1 MTNLMKKIATA
12 IRGGT
17 RESLQSVVDAN
28 ALRILEQEI
37 YEAQACLDTSK
48 RQLATVVADR
58 TRLGRE
64 LATLRAS
71 IAAKEAQARGH
82 LNDGDERAAT
92 DVAQMLVELQQQRQ
106 SVEQSHQR
114 LQRYEAK
121 LMQALKDSARQI
133 ARYRTELRI
142 ASASTQSQQMMSRL
156 DETAGGDQSKLA
168 AMRESLARIRQRQ
181 SEFDDRADAMMQ
193 IDDELKGE
201 GAKPANAAA
210 AELLNRLRQG

>member
-37 YEAQACLDTSK
+37 YEAEACLDTSK
-48 RQLATVVADR
+48 RQLATVVADK

-71 IAAKEAQARGH
+71 IAAKEAQARGY

-92 DVAQMLVELQQQRQ
+92 DVAQLLVELQQQRQ

-114 LQRYEAK
+114 LQRLLTTVEHV
-121 LMQALKDSARQI
+121 SVI
-133 ARYRTELRI
+133 A
-142 ASASTQSQQMMSRL
+142 
-156 DETAGGDQSKLA
+156 
-168 AMRESLARIRQRQ
+168 
-181 SEFDDRADAMMQ
+181 
-193 IDDELKGE
+193 
-201 GAKPANAAA
+201 
-210 AELLNRLRQG
+210 